1 MTKAGEAE
9 SGAIDTGPPVETD
22 LGALVG
28 RQQARLFRVAV
39 CVCGDPYLAEEAVA
53 EAIARSWPALRR
65 GGVDDPA
72 AYLRRAV
79 LNVLQGRFRRA
90 ALERRARERR
100 QHQEHEHDQADA
112 VAERDAVLRALAQLP
127 ERQRAVV
134 VLRYYEGLSEGETAK
149 AMGVPVGTVKS
160 TNARATARLRVLLEG
175 DRHG

>member
-9 SGAIDTGPPVETD
+9 SGAIDAVPPAASD

-28 RQQARLFRVAV
+28 GQQARLFRVAV
-39 CVCGDPYLAEEAVA
+39 CVCGDRHLAEEAVA

-65 GGVDDPA
+65 GAVDDPA

-100 QHQEHEHDQADA
+100 QHEEHEHDQADA
-112 VAERDAVLRALAQLP
+112 LAERDAVFRALAHLP
-127 ERQRAVV
+127 ERQRTVI
-134 VLRYYEGLSEGETAK
+134 VLRYYEGLSEGETAN

-160 TNARATARLRVLLEG
+160 MNARAAARLRVLLEG
-175 DRHG
+175 DRNG